1 MEKIVILDFGGQTTQ
16 LIGRRLRE
24 GGYYAEIL
32 PHDTLFDGSISRDVR
47 GLILSGSPYSVYEE
61 GAPRPHASAL
71 EMGVPVLG
79 ICYGI
84 QVLNYLQGG
93 RVEASSF
100 REYGRMEVQLQ
111 EYDLAHVQKLLN
123 GLPKNWMSWMS
134 HGDSIVQVAP
144 GWRVV
149 GRSLEHPAILAR
161 EDRPWY
167 GFQFHPEVSH
177 SEHGNRLL
185 WNFAEICGMPREWNV
200 ETFQRLEQDR
210 VLEKVGDRRVL
221 ILISGGVD
229 SSVAAALLLKTLPPD
244 RVYLMYIDTG
254 FMRLGETEEVARQL
268 KRLGARNITVVDARR
283 RFLQAIQGVSD
294 PEEKRR
300 RIGDT
305 FIRVQEEETRRL
317 GLDGSELLV
326 QGTLYTDLIESGRGV
341 GKKAHTI
348 KTHHNVSSPLV
359 LEKREKGLIVEPLA
373 LLYKDEV
380 RQMGRNLGLP
390 DDLVDRHPFPG
401 PGLAVRILGEVTEQ
415 KLDILRR
422 ADALFIGEL
431 RRRRLYAQI
440 WQAFAVLLPVQSVGV
455 TGDSRQYKYV
465 LALRAVTSQDG
476 MSADVYPFPIADL
489 LEISTLLVNSI
500 PEIGRV
506 VYDVSSKPPATI
518 EWE

>member
-1 MEKIVILDFGGQTTQ
+1 MKKIVILDFGGQTCQ

-32 PHDTLFDGSISRDVR
+32 PHDTVFASSEAQEVL

-61 GAPRPHASAL
+61 GSPKPHPSAL
-71 EMGVPVLG
+71 DLGVPILG

-84 QVLNYLQGG
+84 QVLNHLQGG
-93 RVEASSF
+93 KVEPSKF
-100 REYGRMEVQLQ
+100 REFGRMEIQIQTSVP
-111 EYDLAHVQKLLN
+111 DHVQKLLK
-123 GLPKNWMSWMS
+123 GLPERWMSWMS
-134 HGDSIVQVAP
+134 HGDSIQEAAP
-144 GWRVV
+144 GWLIV
-149 GRSLEHPAILAR
+149 GRSTEHPAILAR
-161 EDRPWY
+161 EDRHWF
-167 GFQFHPEVSH
+167 GFQFHPEVTH

-185 WNFAEICGMPREWNV
+185 WNFAELCGMPKEWSV
-200 ETFQRLEQDR
+200 ETFQRLEQKKL
-210 VLEKVGDRRVL
+210 LEKVSDRKVL

-229 SSVAAALLLKTLPPD
+229 SSVAAALLLKTLSPE

-254 FMRLGETEEVARQL
+254 FMRLGETEEVAAQL
-268 KRLGARNITVVDARR
+268 RSLGARHITVVDARR
-283 RFLQAIQGVSD
+283 RFLEAVKGITD

-305 FIRVQEEETRRL
+305 FIRVQEEETAKL

-341 GKKAHTI
+341 GKKAQTI

-359 LEKREKGLIVEPLA
+359 SRKREQGLIVEPLS

-390 DDLVDRHPFPG
+390 AELVDRHPFPG
-401 PGLAVRILGEVTEQ
+401 PGLAVRILGEVTQE

-422 ADALFIGEL
+422 ADSLYIKEL
-431 RRRRLYAQI
+431 RRRGLYQNI

-476 MSADVYPFPIADL
+476 MSADVYAFPTKDL
-489 LEISTLLVNSI
+489 LEISTLLVNSV

-506 VYDVSSKPPATI
+506 VYDISSKPPATI